1 MNCTGL
7 IYNSSVDLISFCYKG
22 CDYKVNECFC
32 YCLDDKILYNI
43 NYTNYTNIIM
53 TCLFVTFIIFG
64 SVSVMTSCAQK
75 RKTLIQNSLLETQ
88 ETPNSTIVNI
98 YEVHDNIQK
107 ELPKYEDLKDIPL
120 DK

>member
-1 MNCTGL
+1 
-7 IYNSSVDLISFCYKG
+7 
-22 CDYKVNECFC
+22 
-32 YCLDDKILYNI
+32 
-43 NYTNYTNIIM
+43 
-53 TCLFVTFIIFG
+53 
-64 SVSVMTSCAQK
+64 MTSCAQK
-75 RKTLIQNSLLETQ
+75 RETLIQNSLLETQ